1 MNSSDQCG
9 LGRERDLIVEY
20 FFEMRVLCVLSMAYV
35 LCRGQQQRALD
46 VPRSHSKKTVEKL
59 TAVQAEAE
67 TVGVEAGKH
76 SAS

>member
-59 TAVQAEAE
+59 TVRDRREYLDTERQPI
-67 TVGVEAGKH
+67 V
-76 SAS
+76 